1 MPEHLSES
9 LTWDQGKEIAQYVQF
24 SVDTGVEVFFC
35 DPNSPR
41 QRGTNENTNGLLR
54 QYLPKSADMSR
65 RPTRPRPAAYS
76 LNTRPRQT
84 LNWMTPSDKL
94 AEALQYPPEF
104 ASVMGGCVGVS
115 VGLFDEGDWVSFDV
129 GGPGG

>member
-1 MPEHLSES
+1 M
-9 LTWDQGKEIAQYVQF
+9 TWDQGKEIAQYVQF

-35 DPNSPR
+35 DPNSPW

-54 QYLPKSADMSR
+54 QYFPKGTDMSKL
-65 RPTRPRPAAYS
+65 TQDDLDQAAYS